1 MTEQVIDGQFIVE
14 AQLYCSR
21 HHRRLGKVFSEYVS
35 HQLQT
40 SIQFRYTNEQH
51 SLLSPTPRATALCDN
66 DVLLFVRSI
75 VCHLSF
81 FLSFSFGLAHA
92 PFPCKHWGLPH
103 RLAQCATPG
112 LYATTMSFCLSVCWS
127 VICRLWNLWS
137 HSLRGQHLIL
147 YFTEVNI
154 KQCHTPEGVSVGCSS
169 PWHRPLS
176 P

>member
-81 FLSFSFGLAHA
+81 FLSPLGWHTLPFHA
-92 PFPCKHWGLPH
+92 STEACLTGWPN
-103 RLAQCATPG
+103 AQPQGFMRQRCP
-112 LYATTMSFCLSVCWS
+112 SVCLFVGLSS
-127 VICRLWNLWS
+127 VACEIC
-137 HSLRGQHLIL
+137 
-147 YFTEVNI
+147 EVI
-154 KQCHTPEGVSVGCSS
+154 HYEGST
-169 PWHRPLS
+169 
-176 P
+176 

>member
-81 FLSFSFGLAHA
+81 FLLWAGTRSLSMQALRPASQAGPMRNPRALCDNDVLLFVCLLVCHLSPVKSVKSFITRAA
-92 PFPCKHWGLPH
+92 PD
-103 RLAQCATPG
+103 
-112 LYATTMSFCLSVCWS
+112 
-127 VICRLWNLWS
+127 I
-137 HSLRGQHLIL
+137 IL
-147 YFTEVNI
+147 Y
-154 KQCHTPEGVSVGCSS
+154 
-169 PWHRPLS
+169 
-176 P
+176 